1 MSKVE
6 DKIQIIETI
15 KEVALKYDAQLVGR
29 TFLYVFEGRAIEV
42 VFRRK
47 DFMHLTGVDTNMS
60 GEQFFKNVI
69 SGKLRANQIYFSR
82 RHPYDL
88 CAKKISQLPKLIS
101 VTNSEIFI
109 LEDTQTVTFT
119 YKFGLTDLECTVCL
133 SKDIDK
139 SGKKVSRYYI
149 ARSLRAED
157 SFDKAADA
165 FEVQYIFSKP
175 GEKWLYDTIMYA
187 DKRCSINSLPPQVL
201 DMLDDKLKSAP
212 ETEDE

>member
-1 MSKVE
+1 MSKAE
-6 DKIQIIETI
+6 DKLQIIKTI

-29 TFLYVFEGRAIEV
+29 TFLYVFDGRMIEV

-69 SGKLRANQIYFSR
+69 SDKLKANQIYFSQ

-109 LEDTQTVTFT
+109 LEDTKTMTFT

-133 SKDIDK
+133 SNDVDK
-139 SGKKVSRYYI
+139 TGKKVSRYYI
-149 ARSLRAED
+149 ARSLRVED
-157 SFDKAADA
+157 SFDKAANA

-175 GEKWLYDTIMYA
+175 GGNWLYDTVMYA
-187 DKRCSINSLPPQVL
+187 DKRYPIDSLPQQVL
-201 DMLDDKLKSAP
+201 DMLDDKLKSASNK
-212 ETEDE
+212 EAG